1 MRIHRH
7 HRDLFP
13 AWLAPLALAGLLAS
27 CGGTDKAPAGDAG
40 GPPTG
45 GAPATPP
52 AATDTQPAA
61 PGQPPTDTAAAGP
74 AAPDTAA
81 RAGAAP
87 GGAAPAGA
95 KPSGATPSG
104 AADAGKAAGKGTPQQ
119 IALGDSIFHG
129 KAAGGTCYACHGQD
143 GKGSAVGANL
153 TDSEWLNTDGS
164 LEGIVKTIK
173 SGVPTP
179 KKAPAPMPP
188 MGGATLTDE
197 QVQAVAAYEYSLSHG
212 R

>member
-1 MRIHRH
+1 MRAHLL

-13 AWLAPLALAGLLAS
+13 AWLAPLTLVGLLAS
-27 CGGTDKAPAGDAG
+27 CGGAEKAPPADDTAA
-40 GPPTG
+40 PAAG
-45 GAPATPP
+45 GAPATPAP
-52 AATDTQPAA
+52 TDTQSASPA
-61 PGQPPTDTAAAGP
+61 QPPADT
-74 AAPDTAA
+74 
-81 RAGAAP
+81 AAP
-87 GGAAPAGA
+87 GGAAPPPPAPDTQTPKKAAGA
-95 KPSGATPSG
+95 AGG
-104 AADAGKAAGKGTPQQ
+104 GGGGKAAQ

-129 KAAGGTCYACHGQD
+129 KVGGGTCYACHGQD
-143 GKGSAVGANL
+143 GKGSAVGPNL
-153 TDSEWLNTDGS
+153 TDSEWLNSDGS
-164 LEGIVKTIK
+164 LEGLVKTIK